1 MSEAN
6 EEIQKVLR
14 CCNGSNEATMAI
26 AAKVS
31 SDPTEKT
38 VHNLMSNLQDS
49 MDTKQILNW
58 LDGLVVAN
66 SNSRDVSS
74 CPRQCSGLRA
84 PSTRSHLPG
93 VKKKRRL
100 TNVGEFAA
108 LREI

>member
-6 EEIQKVLR
+6 EEVQKVLR

-26 AAKVS
+26 IAKVS

-38 VHNLMSNLQDS
+38 VYNFMTNLQDS
-49 MDTKQILNW
+49 VDTKQILNW
-58 LDGLVVAN
+58 LDGLLAAN

-74 CPRQCSGLRA
+74 CLRQCSGLRA
-84 PSTRSHLPG
+84 PSMRSHPPG